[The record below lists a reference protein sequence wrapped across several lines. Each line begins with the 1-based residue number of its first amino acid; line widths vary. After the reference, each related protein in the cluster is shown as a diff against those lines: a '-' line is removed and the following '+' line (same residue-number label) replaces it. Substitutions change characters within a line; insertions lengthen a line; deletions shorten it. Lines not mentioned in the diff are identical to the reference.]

1 MLPSS
6 LSKQQKYL
14 FVIAL
19 LFIVLW
25 SALFIQ
31 LENSLAKLQEFGA
44 FFFLGIGGAI
54 TANSTGAGG
63 GVVFV
68 PSFNALGMAI
78 DEVVATSFAIQCF
91 GMTVGSISWLIFF
104 NRDSS
109 QKIERVN
116 LLYQALACSIPMS
129 IAGIYC
135 VQYLSLLPVTSINTI
150 FSVFSLVFGIVV
162 LYHCVYLGKR
172 STHRGVKQL
181 TKLELLL
188 IAISSFIGG
197 IITAW
202 ISVGVGEILA
212 VILLLRGFSVMFSV
226 AAGVIVSSLSVLSG
240 IPYFINEQL
249 INLEVLLFAAP
260 GAIIGAL
267 VARFIAQALGPQKLK
282 LFLGS
287 WILFVGVIGLIDFI

>member
-1 MLPSS
+1 MATLS
-6 LSKQQKYL
+6 LVA
-14 FVIAL
+14 FWAVL
-19 LFIVLW
+19 LWNQTNPL
-25 SALFIQ
+25 Q
-31 LENSLAKLQEFGA
+31 LVSDFLG

-78 DEVVATSFAIQCF
+78 DEVIATSFAIQCF

-104 NRDSS
+104 NGDSK

-116 LLYQALACSIPMS
+116 LLYQTLACSVPMS
-129 IAGIYC
+129 IAGIWL
-135 VQYLSLLPVTSINTI
+135 VQYFHLLPVTSINTI
-150 FSVFSLVFGIVV
+150 FSVFSLIFGIVV

-181 TKLELLL
+181 TKPELLL
-188 IAISSFIGG
+188 IAVTSFIGG

-202 ISVGVGEILA
+202 ISVGIGEILA

-226 AAGVIVSSLSVLSG
+226 AAGVVVSSISVLSG
-240 IPYFINEQL
+240 IPYFISEQL
-249 INLEVLLFAAP
+249 INLDVLLFAAP
-260 GAIIGAL
+260 GAMVGAL

-287 WILFVGVIGLIDFI
+287 WILFVGLAGLL

>member
-6 LSKQQKYL
+6 FSKQQKYL
-14 FVIAL
+14 LILAL

-31 LENSLAKLQEFGA
+31 SENPFAKLQEFGA
-44 FFFLGIGGAI
+44 FFLLGIGGAI

-68 PSFNALGMAI
+68 PSFDALGMAI
-78 DEVVATSFAIQCF
+78 EQVIATSFAIQCF

-104 NRDSS
+104 NSHDK

-116 LLYQALACSIPMS
+116 LLYQALACSVPFS
-129 IAGIYC
+129 ILGIVC
-135 VQYLSLLPVTSINTI
+135 VQYMPIIPIASIDLI
-150 FSVFSLVFGIVV
+150 FSIFSLVFGLIV

-172 STHRGVKQL
+172 STHRGVTLL
-181 TKLELLL
+181 TNKEKAL
-188 IAISSFIGG
+188 IAITSILGG
-197 IITAW
+197 IITGW

-226 AAGVIVSSLSVLSG
+226 AAGVIVTATTVVAG
-240 IPYFINEQL
+240 ISYFIQAQL
-249 INLEVLLFAAP
+249 IHLDVLMFAAP
-260 GAIIGAL
+260 GAIIGAF
-267 VARFIAQALGPQKLK
+267 VARFIAQALGAKRLK

-287 WILFVGVIGLIDFI
+287 WILFVGLVGLLDFI